1 MHVSSAKTL
10 EHFKSPWRCLS
21 RSLFF
26 SRNRWK
32 TRALR
37 LRQEIQETRLQLK
50 QAQREQTRLRNL
62 TENLQQRLDRQVTHS
77 ANSLPNWKN
86 LPGHQFSA
94 EMICLCCQLSLL
106 IGVRAVPKVIEC
118 FAETFH
124 LQIEVPSRDAVRN
137 WICRNGVAILKEA
150 SRADDWV
157 WMIDHSV
164 QLGKMFV
171 LVVLGIRRS
180 QLPNDRALRRQ
191 DMTPLAVLPTSSRDK
206 EEVAKQLSDTA
217 EQFGTPLAVLSDGAC
232 ELHEGVRRLKS
243 KDFSGVHLDD
253 IKHKVAN
260 LLKKLLRG
268 DERWKAFSAKL
279 GTTTAAIQQT
289 ELEHLL
295 PPRKKEKGRFMDFG
309 RLIDWAK
316 MIENQLTQTTCSNH
330 ERIVEKLGWI
340 SQFEADLQLWCQYRR
355 LIGETL
361 TMASERGVFA
371 GASESLRERLSNCEV
386 RDELAFQFSDQIVS
400 FYQHNEAQLE
410 KLDCTDII
418 LPSSTEVL
426 ESGFGGF
433 KALQGNHGR
442 GTFTSLLAVFATQF
456 DECTAAKIR
465 GRFTKV
471 LNKDV
476 KAWLRSSGLTN
487 STQSRRTRAYAQAKT
502 NETLFSAA

>member
-1 MHVSSAKTL
+1 M
-10 EHFKSPWRCLS
+10 
-21 RSLFF
+21 
-26 SRNRWK
+26 
-32 TRALR
+32 R
-37 LRQEIQETRLQLK
+37 LREEIQQTRLQLH

-62 TENLQQRLDRQVTHS
+62 THKLDQQLKLQAAHTSDP
-77 ANSLPNWKN
+77 LPNWKN

-106 IGVRAVPKVIEC
+106 IGVRAVPKVIDC
-118 FAETFH
+118 FANAFD

-137 WICRNGVAILKEA
+137 WICRNGVAILQEA
-150 SRADDWV
+150 SRAADWV

-171 LVVLGIRRS
+171 LVVLGIRQS
-180 QLPNDRALRRQ
+180 ELPTDRALRRQ

-217 EQFGTPLAVLSDGAC
+217 VEFGTPLAVLSDGAR
-232 ELHEGVRRLKS
+232 ELHEGVRRLQIE
-243 KDFSGVHLDD
+243 DFSGVHLDD

-260 LLKKLLRG
+260 LLKKLLRN

-316 MIENQLTQTTCSNH
+316 MVEHQLKRTTCLEH
-330 ERIVEKLGWI
+330 ERIAEKLGWI
-340 SQFEADLQLWCQYRR
+340 AEFEADLQLWCQYRR
-355 LIGETL
+355 LIGEAL
-361 TMASERGVFA
+361 TMANEQGVFA
-371 GASESLRERLSNCEV
+371 GASELLRERLSGCEV
-386 RDELAFQFSDQIVS
+386 QDDLAFQFSDQIVS

-410 KLDCTDII
+410 KLDRTAIR

-433 KALQGNHGR
+433 KALQGCHGR
-442 GTFTSLLAVFATQF
+442 GTFTSLLAVFANQF
-456 DECTAAKIR
+456 DECTAEKIR
-465 GRFTKV
+465 ARFTGV

-476 KAWLRSSGLTN
+476 KAWLKSAGLTN

-502 NETLFSAA
+502 NETLLSAA

>member
-1 MHVSSAKTL
+1 MDVSSNKTFNL
-10 EHFKSPWRCLS
+10 FKSPWRCLA

-32 TRALR
+32 MHTKR
-37 LRQEIQETRLQLK
+37 LREEVRETRIQLQ
-50 QAQREQTRLRNL
+50 QAQRDLTRLRNL
-62 TENLQQRLDRQVTHS
+62 VQELDQQLKLQAAHS
-77 ANSLPNWKN
+77 VDSLPNWKN

-94 EMICLCCQLSLL
+94 EIICLCCQLSLL
-106 IGVRAVPKVIEC
+106 IGIRAVPKVIEC
-118 FAETFH
+118 FAKAFN
-124 LQIEVPSRDAVRN
+124 LQIQVPSRDAVRN
-137 WICRNGVAILKEA
+137 WNCRNGVAILQEA
-150 SRADDWV
+150 AHADDWV

-171 LVVLGIRRS
+171 LVVLGIRQS
-180 QLPNDRALRRQ
+180 ELPTGRALRRQ

-206 EEVAKQLSDTA
+206 EEVAKQLSDVATK
-217 EQFGTPLAVLSDGAC
+217 FGTPLAVLSDGAR
-232 ELHEGVRRLKS
+232 ELHEGVRCLQS
-243 KDFSGVHLDD
+243 EGFSGVHLDD

-260 LLKKLLRG
+260 LLKKLLRN

-316 MIENQLTQTTCSNH
+316 MIEYQLAQAICSEH

-340 SQFEADLQLWCQYRR
+340 REFQADLQLWCQYRD

-361 TMASERGVFA
+361 TLANEQGVFA
-371 GASESLRERLSNCEV
+371 GASELLRERLSGCDV
-386 RDELAFQFSDQIVS
+386 QDELAFQFSDQIVS
-400 FYQHNEAQLE
+400 FYRHNEAQLE
-410 KLDCTDII
+410 KLNRAGIR

-433 KALQGNHGR
+433 KALQGYHGR

-456 DECTAAKIR
+456 DDCTASKIR
-465 GRFTKV
+465 KRFSRV
-471 LNKDV
+471 SNKDV
-476 KAWLRSSGLTN
+476 KAWLKSSGLTD
-487 STQSRRTRAYAQAKT
+487 STQSRRTRAYAQPKT
-502 NETLFSAA
+502 NETLSAAA